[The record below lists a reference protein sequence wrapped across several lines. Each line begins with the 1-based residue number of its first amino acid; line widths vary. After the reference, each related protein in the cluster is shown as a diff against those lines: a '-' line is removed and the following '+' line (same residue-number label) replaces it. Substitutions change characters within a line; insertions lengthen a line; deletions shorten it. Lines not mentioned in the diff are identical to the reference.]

1 MAGASMTVDLQVD
14 DYAAFTVY
22 AHQQPELR
30 ARRWAGHKRFA
41 AIMVVGMLV
50 LMLAQSWKGGSVDW
64 MAMLST
70 YGLATLVGLAVLGGL
85 VLGYERLLP
94 RLIRL
99 NARKLVRQQPEGLFL
114 GAHRLDFGPEGIDDS
129 TGSASG
135 RVPWEAVSRVDET
148 ADYLYVMLGG
158 QQGVVVPKRGQ
169 SDATLAA
176 VRQVLREHVA
186 RATLAG

>member
-1 MAGASMTVDLQVD
+1 MDGASMTVDLQAD

-30 ARRWAGHKRFA
+30 RRRWAGHKRFA
-41 AIMVVGMLV
+41 VIMVVGMLV
-50 LMLAQSWKGGSVDW
+50 LMLAQSWNGGNVDW
-64 MAMLST
+64 AALLPT
-70 YGLATLVGLAVLGGL
+70 YGLAVAIGLGVLAVL

-94 RLIRL
+94 TLIRA

-114 GAHRLDFGPEGIDDS
+114 GAHRLAFGDEGIDDS
-129 TGSASG
+129 TEAASG
-135 RVPWEAVSRVDET
+135 RVPWDAVSRVEET

-169 SDATLAA
+169 PAGTLAA
-176 VRQVLREHVA
+176 VRQVLRAHVA
-186 RATLAG
+186 DARLG